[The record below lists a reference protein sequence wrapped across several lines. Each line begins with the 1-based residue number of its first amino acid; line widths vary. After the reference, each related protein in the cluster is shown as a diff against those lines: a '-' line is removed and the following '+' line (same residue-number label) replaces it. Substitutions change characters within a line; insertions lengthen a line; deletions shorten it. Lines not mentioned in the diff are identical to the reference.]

1 MISARIKQLVNYAVA
16 KNLIC
21 EEDRIYATN
30 MLLDAMG
37 EQSYDNTAYAP
48 EAPLEEILGA
58 LCDIAE
64 EKGMIEEKG
73 SVVRRDLFDTRLMG
87 LLTPRPSDVIAKFRE
102 EYKKSPEAATEFYYD
117 FSRNTDYIRTYRVKK
132 DIRWTVPSEFGE
144 IDITINLSKPEKDPK
159 DIALAKLQKQSSY
172 PKCALCP
179 QTEGYAGNMN
189 AAARENH
196 RIIPITLGG
205 EKWFFQYSPY
215 VYYNEHCIALSAEH
229 TPMNVCIKTVERML
243 DFIDIF
249 PHYFIGSNA
258 GLPIVGGSILTHDHM
273 QGGRYEFAMERAA
286 ADREF
291 RFAGFENVKAKTV
304 KWPLSVIRIS
314 GPERNEILRL
324 ADRIFAAWGEY
335 TDESAMIFAKT
346 ETGAHNAITPIA
358 RRKNGEYE
366 LDLVL
371 RNNLTTEERP
381 MGLYHPRPEYHN
393 IKKENIGLIEVMGLA
408 VLPSRLKKELSCVAD
423 AVISGKNIA
432 DIPEI
437 SKHAAWFEAFRG
449 KYDITAENINDILLR
464 ETGNTFVRVLCD
476 CGVFKRDEKGIA
488 AFDRFIDFVNKYDN

>member
-1 MISARIKQLVNYAVA
+1 MISERIKQLVNYGAE
-16 KNLIC
+16 KKLIT
-21 EEDRIYATN
+21 EADRIYATN
-30 MLLDAMG
+30 LLLDAMG
-37 EQSYDNTAYAP
+37 EQSYEEPGEVPAAS
-48 EAPLEEILGA
+48 LEEILGA

-64 EKGMIEEKG
+64 EKGIIAEKG

-87 LLTPRPSDVIAKFRE
+87 LLTPRPSEVIAKFRS
-102 EYKKSPEAATEFYYD
+102 EYEKSPEAATDFYYN
-117 FSRNTDYIRTYRVKK
+117 FSRDTDYIRTYRVKK

-159 DIALAKLQKQSSY
+159 DIALAKMQKQSSY

-179 QTEGYAGNMN
+179 ENEGYAGNMS

-196 RIIPITLGG
+196 RLIPITLGG

-229 TPMNVCIKTVERML
+229 TPMNVCVKTVERML

-249 PHYFIGSNA
+249 PYYFIGSNA

-273 QGGRYEFAMERAA
+273 QGGRYEFAMERAE

-291 RFAGFENVKAKTV
+291 HFAGFENVKAKTL

-314 GPERNEILRL
+314 SPERAGIQRL
-324 ADRIFAAWGEY
+324 AAKIFDAWSAYSDKSVTIFAE
-335 TDESAMIFAKT
+335 T
-346 ETGAHNAITPIA
+346 ETGKHNAITPIA
-358 RRKNGEYE
+358 RRRGGEYE

-371 RNNLTTEERP
+371 RNNLTTPERP

-408 VLPSRLKKELSCVAD
+408 VLPSRLKKELAAVAD
-423 AVISGKNIA
+423 AVLAGKNIA
-432 DIPEI
+432 DIPETA
-437 SKHAAWFEAFRG
+437 KHAAWFESFRG
-449 KYDITAENINDILLR
+449 SYDITPENINDILLR

-488 AFDRFIDFVNKYDN
+488 AFDRFIDFVNKF

>member
-1 MISARIKQLVNYAVA
+1 MISQRIKQLVNYGTE
-16 KNLIC
+16 KSLIS
-21 EEDRIYATN
+21 EEDRIYVTN
-30 MLLDAMG
+30 LLLDALG
-37 EQSYDNTAYAP
+37 EQSYEDAGDVPA
-48 EAPLEEILGA
+48 APLEEILGA
-58 LCDIAE
+58 LCDFAE
-64 EKGMIEEKG
+64 EKGIISERG
-73 SVVRRDLFDTRLMG
+73 SILRRDLFDTRLMG
-87 LLTPRPSDVIAKFRE
+87 LLTPRPSEVIAKFRS
-102 EYKKSPEAATEFYYD
+102 EYEKSPEAATDFYYN
-117 FSRNTDYIRTYRVKK
+117 FSKNTDYIRTYRIKK
-132 DIRWTVPSEFGE
+132 DMRWTVPSEFGD

-159 DIALAKLQKQSSY
+159 DIALAKTQKQSSY

-179 QTEGYAGNMN
+179 QTEGYAGNMS
-189 AAARENH
+189 ASPRQNH

-258 GLPIVGGSILTHDHM
+258 GLPIVGGSILAHDHM

-291 RFAGFENVKAKTV
+291 RFAGCENVKAKTV
-304 KWPLSVIRIS
+304 KWPLSVIRLS
-314 GPERNEILRL
+314 SEDRAEILRL
-324 ADRIFAAWGEY
+324 AAKIFDAWAVY
-335 TDESAMIFAKT
+335 SDESVMIFA
-346 ETGAHNAITPIA
+346 ETAGGRHNAITPIA

-408 VLPSRLKKELSCVAD
+408 VLPSRLKKELSMLAD
-423 AVISGKNIA
+423 AVITGKNAA

-437 SKHAAWFEAFRG
+437 AKHAAWFESFRG
-449 KYDITAENINDILLR
+449 NYDITPENINDILLR

-476 CGVFKRDEKGIA
+476 CGVFKRDEKGVA
-488 AFDRFIDFVNKYDN
+488 AFDRFIDFVNQF